1 MKKVLLALVAISLS
15 TMLKAQDIIA
25 NGVPIGNNTVMY
37 ATSDIK
43 IFNGKEKN
51 SGVYSEVGL
60 SLACEYNT
68 KTKIKKW
75 VVSLSLITDDKLTIK
90 EGMQMLL
97 KGVNGS
103 VMTLKNSSEHYPK
116 YWASRDMYFT
126 AANYPTTTQ
135 QFNVLK
141 SKDFCKIR
149 IVTLIKKLDYNLKG
163 DEVKSALS
171 KCYNV
176 IQKEISNKTAG
187 IYEGF

>member
-1 MKKVLLALVAISLS
+1 MKKILLALVAISLS
-15 TMLKAQDIIA
+15 TMLRAQDIVA

-60 SLACEYNT
+60 SLACEYNI

-75 VVSLSLITDDKLTIK
+75 VVSLSLITDGK
-90 EGMQMLL
+90 
-97 KGVNGS
+97 
-103 VMTLKNSSEHYPK
+103 
-116 YWASRDMYFT
+116 
-126 AANYPTTTQ
+126 
-135 QFNVLK
+135 LK

>member
-1 MKKVLLALVAISLS
+1 MKKVLLAIIAISLS
-15 TMLKAQDIIA
+15 TILKAQDIVA

-51 SGVYSEVGL
+51 SEVYSEVGL

-68 KTKIKKW
+68 KTKLKKW
-75 VVSLSLITDDKLTIK
+75 VVSLSLTTAGKLTIK
-90 EGMQMLL
+90 EGMQMLF

-103 VMTLKNSSEHYPK
+103 VMTLKNKTEHYPK

-126 AANYPTTTQ
+126 AANYPATMQ
-135 QFNVLK
+135 QFNLLK
-141 SKDFCKIR
+141 SKDFSKIR
-149 IVTLIKKLDYNLKG
+149 IVTLIKKLDYELKG

-176 IQKEISNKTAG
+176 IQKEIGNKTAG
-187 IYEGF
+187 VYDGF

>member
-1 MKKVLLALVAISLS
+1 
-15 TMLKAQDIIA
+15 
-25 NGVPIGNNTVMY
+25 
-37 ATSDIK
+37 
-43 IFNGKEKN
+43 
-51 SGVYSEVGL
+51 
-60 SLACEYNT
+60 
-68 KTKIKKW
+68 
-75 VVSLSLITDDKLTIK
+75 
-90 EGMQMLL
+90 MLL

-103 VMTLKNSSEHYPK
+103 VMTLKNSTEHYPK

-126 AANYPTTTQ
+126 AANYPATTQ

-163 DEVKSALS
+163 NEVKSALS

-176 IQKEISNKTAG
+176 IQKEISNKTTG

>member
-1 MKKVLLALVAISLS
+1 MKKILLALIAISLP
-15 TMLKAQDIIA
+15 TMLRAQDIAA

-75 VVSLSLITDDKLTIK
+75 IVSLSLITDGKLTIK

-103 VMTLKNSSEHYPK
+103 VMTLKNNTEHYPK

-126 AANYPTTTQ
+126 AANYPATAQ
-135 QFNVLK
+135 QFNLLK

-149 IVTLIKKLDYNLKG
+149 IVTQIKKLDYNLKG

-187 IYEGF
+187 VYEGF